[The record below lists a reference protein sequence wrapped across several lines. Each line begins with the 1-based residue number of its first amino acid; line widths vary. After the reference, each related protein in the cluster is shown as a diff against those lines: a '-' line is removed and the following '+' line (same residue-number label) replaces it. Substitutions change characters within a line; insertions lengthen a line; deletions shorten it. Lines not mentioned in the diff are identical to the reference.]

1 MRWPWQREVEERST
15 YSVSDPLL
23 AQFLS
28 TGISNYAG
36 VAVNEQSALGLSAV
50 FRAVSLIS
58 QTIASLPLHAYRDSP
73 DGTRQRVSSLFD
85 DPATPD
91 GMTQFEWVEQ
101 ILMYLLIHGA
111 APLVHVYNGGGGL
124 AGLLPVHP
132 LCVSPEWEVDAGGKR
147 TGRKV
152 FQISLDDGTRRTLT
166 QDEMTYIPGPLDADG
181 LRGMSPIS
189 VARNSLGTAIAGD
202 KAAGRMFGNGA
213 MIAGLVTPEEDVTEA
228 EAREIKA
235 GLDAKIAGVDNAAQV
250 AVINRRLKFQPWTF
264 SAEDSQFLESRMFS
278 IEEVARWFG
287 VPPHLLMQTDKQTSW
302 GSGVAEQ
309 NRGLARTVLAPWC
322 NRIEQ
327 RLSRL
332 LRGQAFVEFDLTGLE
347 RGNPEGEI
355 GLLIQQVEAGLL
367 TVNEARAV
375 RNLEPLQASDPDK
388 AFLQELVRNAPTLAP
403 IILPMLGF
411 ELPAPEAAPEAPA
424 TEEVPT

>member
-1 MRWPWQREVEERST
+1 VRWPWQREVEQRST

-23 AQFLS
+23 AQYFNV
-28 TGISNYAG
+28 GVGNWAG
-36 VAVNEQSALGLSAV
+36 VSVTEQSAMGLSAV

-58 QTIASLPLHAYRDSP
+58 QTIASLPLRSLRDGT
-73 DGTRQRVSSLFD
+73 DGTRQRVPSIFD

-91 GMTQFEWVEQ
+91 GMTQFEWTETV
-101 ILMYLLIHGA
+101 LLYLLLHGA
-111 APLVHVYNGGGGL
+111 APLLHIYNGGGGL
-124 AGLLPVHP
+124 AGTLPIHP
-132 LCVSPEWEVDAGGKR
+132 LCVEPDWETDTEGKR

-152 FQISLDDGTRRTLT
+152 FTVSLDDGTRRTFT
-166 QDEMTYIPGPLDADG
+166 QDDLTYIPALSLDG
-181 LRGMSPIS
+181 LRGAS
-189 VARNSLGTAIAGD
+189 VITMARNSLGTAIAGD

-213 MIAGLVTPEEDVTEA
+213 MIAGLVTPEEDVTED
-228 EAREIKA
+228 EAKVIKEGLNAKLSGVENA
-235 GLDAKIAGVDNAAQV
+235 GDI
-250 AVINRRLKFQPWTF
+250 AVINRKLKFTPWTM
-264 SAEDSQFLESRMFS
+264 SNEDAQFLQSRAFS

-332 LRGQAFVEFDLTGLE
+332 LRGKAFVEFDLTGLE

-355 GLLIQQVEAGLL
+355 ELLIKQIEAGLL
-367 TVNEARAV
+367 TKDEARAI
-375 RNLEPLQASDPDK
+375 RNLPP
-388 AFLQELVRNAPTLAP
+388 
-403 IILPMLGF
+403 
-411 ELPAPEAAPEAPA
+411 LPAGTPEPPTPEGAPA
-424 TEEVPT
+424 